1 MNKQRTVNE
10 LSYYSTRIFARFK
23 RAHFIFL
30 GNLFRFL
37 NLNPNLT
44 LNLQAQEGD

>member
-1 MNKQRTVNE
+1 MREDEFSMTNSQE
-10 LSYYSTRIFARFK
+10 LRNGV
-23 RAHFIFL
+23 HFIFL